1 MAKIK
6 LVHIKRRNK
15 AMYILAKYYFFVPLM
30 TSFDSVFLLSTIIRF
45 KNVLIDKSHT
55 GSELMKIPLPSSAEQ
70 ITKQAD
76 RNLINLFEFPILFYA
91 ICIVLYVSGIVDA
104 YFVVLGYWFVGLR
117 VAHSLYHIFIN
128 GFIGDMPLRA
138 LLWLPSW
145 LIVVWMWVRFA
156 SLI

>member
-1 MAKIK
+1 MNTEIFIPMFYM
-6 LVHIKRRNK
+6 V
-15 AMYILAKYYFFVPLM
+15 
-30 TSFDSVFLLSTIIRF
+30 LLTFTVSLIGTIVRF
-45 KNVLIDKSHT
+45 KNVLIDKNHS
-55 GSELMKIPLPSSAEQ
+55 GSEMMKFSLPSSATE

-76 RNLINLFEFPILFYA
+76 RNLTNLFEFPILFYA
-91 ICIVLYVSGIVDA
+91 ISIVLYVTGKVDS
-104 YFVVLGYWFVGLR
+104 YFVLLAYWFVGLR

-145 LIVVWMWVRFA
+145 LIVIWMWVRFA

>member
-1 MAKIK
+1 MNAEIF
-6 LVHIKRRNK
+6 LP
-15 AMYILAKYYFFVPLM
+15 MYYMVLLTA
-30 TSFDSVFLLSTIIRF
+30 SVFLLSTLIRF

-55 GSELMKIPLPSSAEQ
+55 GSELMKIPLPASAAQ

-91 ICIVLYVSGIVDA
+91 ICVVLYVSGKVDA
-104 YFVVLGYWFVGLR
+104 FFILLAYWFVGLR

-145 LIVVWMWVRFA
+145 LIVIWMWVRFA